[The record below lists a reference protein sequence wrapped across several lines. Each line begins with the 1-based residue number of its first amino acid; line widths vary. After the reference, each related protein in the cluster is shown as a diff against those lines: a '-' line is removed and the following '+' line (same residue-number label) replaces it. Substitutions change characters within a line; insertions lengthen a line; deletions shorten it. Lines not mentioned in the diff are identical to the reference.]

1 MKEMV
6 CMSLKNRIKGEY
18 YRQMAL
24 KNIKRAKKHL
34 NDENDVLF
42 RCYSLLSISYLQ
54 KSIQIK
60 LESMGS

>member
-1 MKEMV
+1 
-6 CMSLKNRIKGEY
+6 MSLKNRIKGEY

-24 KNIKRAKKHL
+24 KNIKCAKKHL

-42 RCYSLLSISYLQ
+42 RYYSLLSISYLQ

-60 LESMGS
+60 LESIGS